1 MSAQGFA
8 ALARRRDHEDSGP
21 DFERDTTMMAVM
33 VTAIVPPS
41 IIPVT
46 ALPAALAPVV
56 AIMMVVEP
64 IAATVIVRI
73 SARSMLLYEN
83 DV

>member
-1 MSAQGFA
+1 
-8 ALARRRDHEDSGP
+8 
-21 DFERDTTMMAVM
+21 M

-64 IAATVIVRI
+64 IAAAVIVRI